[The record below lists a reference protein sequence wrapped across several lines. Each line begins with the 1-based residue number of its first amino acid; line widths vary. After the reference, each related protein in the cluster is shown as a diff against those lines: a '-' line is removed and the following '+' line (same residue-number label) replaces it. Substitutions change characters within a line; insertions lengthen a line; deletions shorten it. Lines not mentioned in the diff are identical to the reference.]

1 MNVYAVL
8 NVGEDA
14 TLEEIKKSY
23 RRLALRYHPDK
34 NPQCEE
40 QFRNVNQAYN
50 ILSDPKKRR
59 IYDRYGMAG
68 VNMID
73 TMGPGAI
80 LLDPEVEAVILTF
93 FCILSLLSQLAM
105 ECCVYT
111 FVDY

>member
-8 NVGEDA
+8 NVGKDA

-68 VNMID
+68 VNMMD

-80 LLDPEVEAVILTF
+80 LLDPEF
-93 FCILSLLSQLAM
+93 SPLAM
-105 ECCVYT
+105 ERCVYT